1 MFHPWTDPLG
11 GHFFRQGSGTGVMF
25 QDLTCPMGAQFRQD
39 LIEPNAAFA
48 KRVFIRAVSESDH
61 SVSDTGK
68 IWALALQASK
78 QCLRIV
84 GNIAVSIRR
93 TADQE
98 NAAARKYAGIE
109 IIHHLDGSMVTGR
122 FQRLLHLLRHHFG
135 RARHGADQNP
145 DC

>member
-25 QDLTCPMGAQFRQD
+25 QDLACPAGSQFRQD
-39 LIEPNAAFA
+39 LIKPHAAFA
-48 KRVFIRAVSESDH
+48 KRVFIGAVSESDH

-68 IWALALQASK
+68 VWALALETSE

-84 GNIAVSIRR
+84 GNIAVSICR

-98 NAAARKYAGIE
+98 NAAARKYA
-109 IIHHLDGSMVTGR
+109 S
-122 FQRLLHLLRHHFG
+122 
-135 RARHGADQNP
+135 ASS
-145 DC
+145 